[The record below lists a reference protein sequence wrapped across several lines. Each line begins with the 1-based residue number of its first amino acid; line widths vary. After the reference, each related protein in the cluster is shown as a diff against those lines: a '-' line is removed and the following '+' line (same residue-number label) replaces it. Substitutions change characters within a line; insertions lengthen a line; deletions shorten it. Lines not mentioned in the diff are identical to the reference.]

1 MVQFFNTKV
10 EKKIEKNGKKK
21 MKIEGQSYKTIWF
34 ENNLVKIID
43 QTKLPHRFVIKDLK
57 TVKDSINAIKTME
70 VRGAPLIGATAAY
83 GLVLSIIEDNDLSFL
98 KKSSEEL
105 IASRPTAINLKWA
118 VERMMKKLT
127 GINEK
132 DILKVALE
140 EAKAIKEE
148 DEEFCKKIGLNV
160 LQIIEEISNKKKDI
174 VNILTHCN
182 AGWLATID
190 WGTATSPIYHAHQK
204 GIKVHVWVDETRPRN
219 QGANL
224 TSYELNEEGI
234 SNTVITDNAGGILM
248 QRGQVDM
255 CIVGTDRTLSNGDV
269 CNKIG
274 TYLKALSAKDNNVP
288 FYVAL
293 PSSTIDWSIKDHKQI
308 PIEERNSE
316 ELSYVEGIDENNEIK
331 KVRIYPQKS
340 KSLNL
345 AFDVT
350 PAKLV
355 TGLITEKGICEASE
369 KGLKGLFK

>member
-1 MVQFFNTKV
+1 MR
-10 EKKIEKNGKKK
+10 IENKA
-21 MKIEGQSYKTIWF
+21 YRTIWF
-34 ENNLVKIID
+34 ENDLVKIID
-43 QTKLPHRFVIKDLK
+43 QTKLPHQFVIKDLK
-57 TVKDSINAIKTME
+57 TVKDAINAIKTME

-83 GLVLSIIEDNDLSFL
+83 GLVLSIIEKNDLSFL
-98 KKSSEEL
+98 KKSSEDL

-118 VERMMKKLT
+118 VDRMMKKLS
-127 GINEK
+127 GVNEK
-132 DILKVALE
+132 DILNIALDE
-140 EAKAIKEE
+140 VKAIVEE
-148 DEEFCKKIGLNV
+148 DVSFCKNIGLNG
-160 LQIIEEISNKKKDI
+160 LKIIEEIYNKKKNT

-204 GIKVHVWVDETRPRN
+204 GIKIHVWVDETRPRN

-274 TYLKALSAKDNNVP
+274 TYLKALSAKDNNIP

-293 PSSTIDWSIKDHKQI
+293 PSSTIDWSIKDHKKI

-316 ELSYVEGIDENNEIK
+316 ELSHVEGIDENKKIK
-331 KVRIYPQKS
+331 KVRIYPQKT

>member
-1 MVQFFNTKV
+1 M
-10 EKKIEKNGKKK
+10 KINGK
-21 MKIEGQSYKTIWF
+21 SYKTIWF
-34 ENNLVKIID
+34 ENNIVKIID
-43 QTKLPHRFVIKDLK
+43 QTKLPHQFIIKELK
-57 TVKDSINAIKTME
+57 SVKDTINAIKHME

-83 GLVLSIIEDNDLSFL
+83 GLVLSIIEKNDLSYL

-105 IASRPTAINLKWA
+105 INSRPTAINLKWA
-118 VERMMKKLT
+118 VDRMMKKLL
-127 GINEK
+127 GVNNS
-132 DILKVALE
+132 DILKIALD
-140 EAKAIKEE
+140 EAKAITIE
-148 DEEFCKKIGLNV
+148 DENFCKNIGLHG
-160 LQIIEEISNKKKDI
+160 LKIIEDIANKKKDT

-234 SNTVITDNAGGILM
+234 PNTVITDNAGGILM
-248 QRGQVDM
+248 QRGKVDM

-274 TYLKALSAKDNNVP
+274 TYLKALAAKDNNVP

-293 PSSTIDWSIKDHKQI
+293 PSSTIDWNMKDHNKI
-308 PIEERNSE
+308 PIEERNPK
-316 ELSYVEGIDENNEIK
+316 ELSYVEGVDEDNKVK
-331 KVRIYPQKS
+331 KVRIYSEKS
-340 KSLNL
+340 KAMNL

-350 PAKLV
+350 PAKYV
-355 TGLITEKGICEASE
+355 TGLITEKGVCEASE

>member
-1 MVQFFNTKV
+1 M
-10 EKKIEKNGKKK
+10 KINGK
-21 MKIEGQSYKTIWF
+21 SYKTIWF
-34 ENNLVKIID
+34 ENNIVKIID
-43 QTKLPHRFVIKDLK
+43 QTKLPHQFLIKELK
-57 TVKDSINAIKTME
+57 SVKDSINAIKHME

-83 GLVLSIIEDNDLSFL
+83 GLVLSIIEKNDLSYL

-105 IASRPTAINLKWA
+105 INSRPTAINLKWA
-118 VERMMKKLT
+118 VDRMMKKLL
-127 GINEK
+127 GVNNS
-132 DILKVALE
+132 DILKIALD
-140 EAKAIKEE
+140 EAKAITIE
-148 DEEFCKKIGLNV
+148 DENFCKNIGLNG
-160 LQIIEEISNKKKDI
+160 LKIIEDIANKKKDT

-224 TSYELNEEGI
+224 TSFELNEEGI
-234 SNTVITDNAGGILM
+234 QNTVITDNAGGILM

-274 TYLKALSAKDNNVP
+274 TYLKALAAKDNNIP

-293 PSSTIDWSIKDHKQI
+293 PSSTIDWNIKDHKKI
-308 PIEERNSE
+308 PIEERNPK
-316 ELSYVEGIDENNEIK
+316 ELSYVEGVDEDNKVK
-331 KVRIYPQKS
+331 KVRIYSEKS
-340 KSLNL
+340 KAMNL
-345 AFDVT
+345 AFDIT
-350 PAKLV
+350 PAKYV
-355 TGLITEKGICEASE
+355 TGLITEKGVCEASE

>member
-1 MVQFFNTKV
+1 
-10 EKKIEKNGKKK
+10 
-21 MKIEGQSYKTIWF
+21 MKINKINYRTIWF
-34 ENNLVKIID
+34 EDNFVKIID
-43 QTKLPHRFVIKDLK
+43 QTKLPHQFIIKELK
-57 TVKDSINAIKTME
+57 TVKDAINSIKTME

-83 GLVLSIIEDNDLSFL
+83 GLVLSLIENNNLAFL
-98 KKSSEEL
+98 KKSSEDL

-118 VERMMKKLT
+118 VDRMMKKIL
-127 GINEK
+127 GINSDE
-132 DILKVALE
+132 ILQIALK
-140 EAKAIKEE
+140 EAKAIVEE
-148 DEEFCKKIGLNV
+148 DVVFCENIGLNG
-160 LQIIEEISNKKKDI
+160 LKIIEKIAEKKKNEI
-174 VNILTHCN
+174 NILTHCN

-190 WGTATSPIYHAHQK
+190 WGTATSPIYHAHKK

-234 SNTVITDNAGGILM
+234 PNTIIADNTGGILM

-274 TYLKALSAKDNNVP
+274 TYLKALAAKDNNIP

-293 PSSTIDWSIKDHKQI
+293 PSSTIDWNIKDHKEI

-316 ELSYVEGIDENNEIK
+316 ELSHIEGLDKDNK
-331 KVRIYPQKS
+331 LQKVLIYPQKS
-340 KSLNL
+340 KAMNL
-345 AFDVT
+345 AFDIT
-350 PAKLV
+350 PAKYV
-355 TGLITEKGICEASE
+355 TGLITEKGVCEASE